1 MDAYWDYTQINI
13 VFFEF
18 HEKQAEHPLDASGAF
33 ADAAV
38 ACVQYLKD
46 NAPSDVVKK
55 MVPELRELLQNYVQF
70 EDFDKGKLIGQI
82 VGK

>member
-1 MDAYWDYTQINI
+1 
-13 VFFEF
+13 
-18 HEKQAEHPLDASGAF
+18 
-33 ADAAV
+33 
-38 ACVQYLKD
+38 
-46 NAPSDVVKK
+46 